1 MVNSA
6 SLRSRTS
13 LVAMIIG
20 GLLALAPVFGP
31 LATTLHYLDDFFAER
46 TQPMRVPDTSFFAEL
61 LALILCPFGLLI
73 FAISLVLFIRSG
85 RLTASLPHD

>member
-6 SLRSRTS
+6 SRRSRTS

-20 GLLALAPVFGP
+20 GFLALAPVFGP

-46 TQPMRVPDTSFFAEL
+46 PQS
-61 LALILCPFGLLI
+61 IGHLI
-73 FAISLVLFIRSG
+73 FRRIAGPDPLSPWAAHLCHIAGFIYSKWPAYNF
-85 RLTASLPHD
+85 TSP